1 MQKKVLFAIGLAGL
15 GGMVSPTTAQA
26 QDNVT
31 VVVNDGKVKSNSI
44 SGVESTLRARLLSR
58 LTSTASRSSSSTTVR
73 AVCTSTTLRAQATH
87 D

>member
-15 GGMVSPTTAQA
+15 GGMVSPATAQA

-44 SGVESTLRARLLSR
+44 SGVVYSA
-58 LTSTASRSSSSTTVR
+58 
-73 AVCTSTTLRAQATH
+73 
-87 D
+87 DDN